1 MSTNL
6 LKITTGYI
14 HIDKTLKRKDEVT
27 LVIQGTVKRVIADE
41 DEFSEEDKNIYE
53 VKGTIAEVRDVQGS
67 VISSDDEHENI

>member
-14 HIDKTLKRKDEVT
+14 HIDRTLKRKEEVT
-27 LVIQGTVKRVIADE
+27 LVIQGEVKRVIADE

-53 VKGTIAEVRDVQGS
+53 IKGTIAEVRSQEGK
-67 VISSDDEHENI
+67 VISEEQI

>member
-14 HIDKTLKRKDEVT
+14 HIDRTLKRKEEVT
-27 LVIQGTVKRVIADE
+27 LVIQGEVKRVIADE

-53 VKGTIAEVRDVQGS
+53 IKGTIAEVRSQEGK
-67 VISSDDEHENI
+67 VISEQNEI

>member
-14 HIDKTLKRKDEVT
+14 HINQTLKRKDEVT
-27 LVIQGTVKRVIADE
+27 LVIQGEVKRVIADE

-53 VKGTIAEVRDVQGS
+53 IKGVIAEVRNNGGS
-67 VISSDDEHENI
+67 VISEEQP